1 MKKEFITELTELINK
16 HGLESEMRD
25 TPDYIL
31 AQVCVDAMAVFTES
45 IARRDE
51 WHGFRKAD
59 RKKPENFKFP
69 EDCKKCDKRF
79 KCISFLL
86 QEPIS
91 NLTERL
97 QQTDD
102 KEEINTIALA
112 IQERHNEKPDDI
124 NNISKALKDGFAFVM
139 LHGWDKSEKK
149 PTFKKNRKK
158 APKEDKS
165 TIQENDADLD
175 KIVSDALNE
184 LNKRGKVIRLVFK
197 DKKDGREHTYLPKEE
212 KENEQK

>member
-1 MKKEFITELTELINK
+1 MNKNFEKKLTELINK
-16 HGLESEMRD
+16 HGMEKEFGD
-25 TPDYIL
+25 TPDFIL
-31 AQVCVDAMAVFTES
+31 AKVAIVSMMNFSAATQE
-45 IARRDE
+45 RDK
-51 WHGFRKAD
+51 WHGFKKAD
-59 RKKPENFKFP
+59 RPKPENFKFP
-69 EDCKKCDKRF
+69 EDCKKCGKRF

-91 NLTERL
+91 TLTERL

-112 IQERHNEKPDDI
+112 IQERQNEKPDDI
-124 NNISKALKDGFAFVM
+124 SNISKSLKDGFAFVM

-158 APKEDKS
+158 APKEDKP

-212 KENEQK
+212 NEQK

>member
-1 MKKEFITELTELINK
+1 MNKNFEKELIALINK
-16 HGLESEMRD
+16 HGMEKEFGD
-25 TPDYIL
+25 TPDFIL
-31 AQVCVDAMAVFTES
+31 AKVAIVSMMNFSAATQE
-45 IARRDE
+45 RDK
-51 WHGFRKAD
+51 WHGFKKAD
-59 RKKPENFKFP
+59 RPKPENFKFP
-69 EDCKKCDKRF
+69 EDCKKCEKRF

-91 NLTERL
+91 TLTERL

-112 IQERHNEKPDDI
+112 IQERQNDKPDDI
-124 NNISKALKDGFAFVM
+124 SNISKALKDGFAFVM

-149 PTFKKNRKK
+149 PTFKNNRKK
-158 APKEDKS
+158 APKEDKP

-212 KENEQK
+212 SENEQK